1 MTAFGTGVAFAEFRA
16 GVATLDGLNVLARVQ
31 VRRGIHLTSKDGFNG
46 SHRKSTSDKS
56 ISCHIVSN
64 AQRKGERRGGGI
76 EEKGSEEESRSYVNH
91 C

>member
-1 MTAFGTGVAFAEFRA
+1 MTTFRSRVPLA
-16 GVATLDGLNVLARVQ
+16 GLATLDGFDVLTRVQ
-31 VRRGIHLTSKDGFNG
+31 VRRWIHLTNEDWLDG

-56 ISCHIVSN
+56 IPCHITSN
-64 AQRKGERRGGGI
+64 TQREGERRGGGI